1 MNSTKLEVICVTRIT
16 SGQVLGAGCLTS
28 ALPVNILCIWVATV
42 RVGFLAVQL
51 VVVLH
56 GILKTLMW
64 QLVLFWYGFC
74 ISRVIRHDITKPAF
88 YLVTGPI
95 ICNATRH
102 SSDFPKTACMTA
114 GVGPSTVSPKQKHT
128 CWASENLLPTP
139 THPTLHPKPYISI
152 MLCLILQINFS
163 WSTKTLHTL
172 NKIKSVTTHSRHGP
186 LKVFISAL

>member
-16 SGQVLGAGCLTS
+16 SGQALGAGCLTS
-28 ALPVNILCIWVATV
+28 ALPVNIWCIWVATV
-42 RVGFLAVQL
+42 RVGFSCATCCCLAWNIENTYV
-51 VVVLH
+51 
-56 GILKTLMW
+56 TT
-64 QLVLFWYGFC
+64 FC
-74 ISRVIRHDITKPAF
+74 IRRVIRHDITKPAF

-95 ICNATRH
+95 TCNATRH

-114 GVGPSTVSPKQKHT
+114 RVGPSTVSPKQKHT
-128 CWASENLLPTP
+128 CWGSENLLPTP
-139 THPTLHPKPYISI
+139 THPTLPPKPYISI
-152 MLCLILQINFS
+152 MLCLILQIIFS